1 MGLVIA
7 CLALGVLVGCEQ
19 PSNDSARKGT
29 SRPKAIVDAK
39 AEPSAAGK
47 LQITDLAVGTG
58 AVAEPGKMVTV
69 HYRGTLTDGTEF
81 DSSHKHGK
89 PFTFPLGARQV
100 IRGWDEGVQG
110 MKVGGKRKLVIP
122 PDMAYG
128 ERGGGPIP
136 PNATLEFEVELLDVK

>member
-89 PFTFPLGARQV
+89 PFTFPWAPVKSFAAGTKGC
-100 IRGWDEGVQG
+100 RG
-110 MKVGGKRKLVIP
+110 
-122 PDMAYG
+122 
-128 ERGGGPIP
+128 
-136 PNATLEFEVELLDVK
+136 